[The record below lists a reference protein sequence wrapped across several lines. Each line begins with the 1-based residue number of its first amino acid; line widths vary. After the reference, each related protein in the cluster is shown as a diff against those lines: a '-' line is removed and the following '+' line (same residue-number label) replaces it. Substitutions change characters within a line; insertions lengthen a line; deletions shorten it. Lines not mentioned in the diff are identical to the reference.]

1 MKPQTNNEM
10 TNKAET
16 MTTTKS
22 WFFGKTI
29 KMCKLQTRVIK
40 GKKKANNN
48 LHNRLKEK
56 NHITISIDPGKGLAI
71 HKSTPVPDDSS
82 YLTKNIRQL
91 S

>member
-1 MKPQTNNEM
+1 MKPQTNNEI

-16 MTTTKS
+16 VTTTKS
-22 WFFGKTI
+22 WFFGKTN

-40 GKKKANNN
+40 KKKMSNNN

-56 NHITISIDPGKGLAI
+56 NHITTSIDPEKGLDM
-71 HKSTPVPDDSS
+71 HKSTPVPDESS
-82 YLTKNIRQL
+82 SLTKNIRQL